1 MLSQVVRS
9 RSPLRNLNCCQE
21 EDEVGEGNAIIGS
34 SNVKQGLALPTYS
47 FDPRR
52 LQRGAVWDSHC
63 HLDLLANRLR
73 RVGVRRGENLETTLE
88 RDGEGLEDKFGGCI
102 ANFCEPRSW
111 CCGPGGREVVDEL
124 RNCMVQS
131 RVFLAIGCHPRFADQ
146 LGGLQ
151 LQRLELLARGRK
163 GGLVAIGECGLD
175 LSTNNKL
182 SLNVQRKA
190 FAAQVSLALRL
201 EVPIVLHIR
210 AAEKEGRQLLKELN
224 VPASWPM
231 HRHCF
236 KGNTSAFAA
245 VTVLITFSETIF
257 FVCSGSW
264 TRIVNILILN

>member
-1 MLSQVVRS
+1 M
-9 RSPLRNLNCCQE
+9 
-21 EDEVGEGNAIIGS
+21 
-34 SNVKQGLALPTYS
+34 
-47 FDPRR
+47 
-52 LQRGAVWDSHC
+52 
-63 HLDLLANRLR
+63 
-73 RVGVRRGENLETTLE
+73 
-88 RDGEGLEDKFGGCI
+88 
-102 ANFCEPRSW
+102 
-111 CCGPGGREVVDEL
+111 DEL

-245 VTVLITFSETIF
+245 ANHILGDYTFLSVQVL
-257 FVCSGSW
+257 G
-264 TRIVNILILN
+264 RKPNLG